1 MLEVALMVVCIFRSR
16 KTWLSVRV
24 SMTFELEVLT
34 LLLLLLCA
42 DVPFPPLLTSWRS
55 AGTRDLLDLHLAYSR
70 AVHVLLEFARE
81 VRRQNGRKITVGTQT
96 LDKCWD
102 YCKDFIPNSVH
113 TKNAKNKL
121 LNAEIWNHVYQWH
134 WRYNHRHALRQ
145 MVPKVPTELCT

>member
-121 LNAEIWNHVYQWH
+121 
-134 WRYNHRHALRQ
+134 
-145 MVPKVPTELCT
+145 